1 MFQTQTDRIRGRE
14 IKREREYRKAKEW
27 ALGHSRLAPED
38 RCQDPTEEAKTV
50 LREDGRG
57 SPWLGECCL
66 LHQPRVTSSETRI
79 SGSQK
84 TLSDIGCGSSP

>member
-1 MFQTQTDRIRGRE
+1 MSQTGRAYSYPNLGFRFSIEVSGWFQTQTDRIRGRE

-38 RCQDPTEEAKTV
+38 RCQDPTEEAKAV

-57 SPWLGECCL
+57 SP
-66 LHQPRVTSSETRI
+66 
-79 SGSQK
+79 
-84 TLSDIGCGSSP
+84 